1 MKKTYLDKYPYT
13 LERLPHRYSDR
24 VDVIVRIEPLD
35 SPRATDLLL
44 NLGSTLHNASIEGMS
59 FKVKDQFTDPS
70 DMEEGKLRITLSGYQ
85 L

>member
-13 LERLPHRYSDR
+13 FVRLPHRDSDR
-24 VDVIVRIEPLD
+24 VEPLD

-44 NLGSTLHNASIEGMS
+44 NLGSTLHNASIEGMP

>member
-1 MKKTYLDKYPYT
+1 MDYQRINEYLT
-13 LERLPHRYSDR
+13 SIFNNVL
-24 VDVIVRIEPLD
+24 VIEEV
-35 SPRATDLLL
+35 TV
-44 NLGSTLHNASIEGMS
+44 HHASIEGMP

>member
-35 SPRATDLLL
+35 SSRATDLLL
-44 NLGSTLHNASIEGMS
+44 NLGSTVHYASIEGMP